1 MFNIEVGHSL
11 TIKIIFQKKKQ
22 SDNIWQKTRNEKI
35 FECKNKVYFLT
46 NFKHGIIHR
55 FLKLELLLR
64 AVQNQSGS

>member
-11 TIKIIFQKKKQ
+11 TIKNIFQKKK

-35 FECKNKVYFLT
+35 FECKNKIYFST
-46 NFKHGIIHR
+46 IFKHGIIHR